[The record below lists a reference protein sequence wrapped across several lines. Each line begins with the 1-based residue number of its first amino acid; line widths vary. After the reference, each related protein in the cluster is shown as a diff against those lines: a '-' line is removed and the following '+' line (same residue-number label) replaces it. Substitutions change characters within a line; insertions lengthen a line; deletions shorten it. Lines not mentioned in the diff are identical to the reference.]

1 MVQGQVGVTSG
12 NGVNV
17 HEIVRLDAQ
26 VGVEEAGRG
35 GCDRVHRR
43 VHGAGENV
51 NLVVLDVGEGGDQT
65 PSLSIGS
72 RLQRFVGAWAAA
84 NLRLHALVGGEDQS
98 ASGAIVRPARN
109 DRRTTNDVRFSEVE
123 LLSHEGPGR
132 QAGHRGR
139 NDINVIAAQRL
150 SRLDLRGRQ
159 TEGCD
164 RKAQGSPHF
173 YFWMLLNDLFEGI
186 DHQMSAYRLL
196 QP

>member
-26 VGVEEAGRG
+26 VGVEKAGRG

-43 VHGAGENV
+43 VQGAGENV
-51 NLVVLDVGEGGDQT
+51 NLVVLDVGEGGDQI

-98 ASGAIVRPARN
+98 ASGAIVRPASN
-109 DRRTTNDVRFSEVE
+109 DRGTTNPDYSPAERTGRSSLGSSILGFSVSARPSLDGE
-123 LLSHEGPGR
+123 
-132 QAGHRGR
+132 RGR
-139 NDINVIAAQRL
+139 RVWGCGDGFLGAGTRPGAQVMNRARRVETTVRM
-150 SRLDLRGRQ
+150 SSTGN
-159 TEGCD
+159 T
-164 RKAQGSPHF
+164 KARA
-173 YFWMLLNDLFEGI
+173 I
-186 DHQMSAYRLL
+186 
-196 QP
+196 